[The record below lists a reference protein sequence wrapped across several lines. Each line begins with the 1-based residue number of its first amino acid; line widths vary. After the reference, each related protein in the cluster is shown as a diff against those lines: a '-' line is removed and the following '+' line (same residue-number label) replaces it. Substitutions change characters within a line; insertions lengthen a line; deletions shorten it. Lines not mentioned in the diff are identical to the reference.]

1 MGTINLY
8 LTFDRNCNQAFI
20 FYKSVFE
27 GEITYIGR
35 FKDMPDS
42 PQFSVLE
49 ANKNKITAV
58 NYR

>member
-42 PQFSVLE
+42 SQFSIPE

>member
-8 LTFDRNCNQAFI
+8 LTFDRNCNQAFN

-42 PQFSVLE
+42 TEISIAE
-49 ANKNKITAV
+49 ADKNKITAV